1 MKPKGKMATMRS
13 DVERNRKMIS
23 VPNSSWIG
31 FSRGNLRYG
40 DFFLTNENR
49 LGRCHGQV
57 RASFMSKD
65 PVKRWGILAQMA
77 APNMTWTGERWID
90 PEDVFE
96 TIPSERMDENIVAF
110 FDKHL
115 TEEI

>member
-13 DVERNRKMIS
+13 DIVRNRQM
-23 VPNSSWIG
+23 VHCENASWIG
-31 FSRGNLRYG
+31 FSRSDLRYG

-57 RASFMSKD
+57 KPSAASVD
-65 PVKRWGILAQMA
+65 PVKRWHILAQMA
-77 APNMTWTGERWID
+77 APNMTWTGERWVM
-90 PEDVFE
+90 PENVIE

>member
-1 MKPKGKMATMRS
+1 MKPKGRMATMRS
-13 DVERNRKMIS
+13 DIERNRKMIHCE
-23 VPNSSWIG
+23 NASWIG
-31 FSRGNLRYG
+31 FSRSDLRYG

-57 RASFMSKD
+57 RASFMSKG
-65 PVKRWGILAQMA
+65 PIKSWHILAQMA
-77 APNMTWTGERWID
+77 SPTMAWTGERWIK
-90 PEDVFE
+90 PEDVIE